1 MKVRD
6 IPGITKLSKSEK
18 IILVE
23 DLWNNIAEHDSDI
36 PVPGSHKREL
46 RARRERHAAYPG
58 KLLTLEELQ
67 KGIEKRK
74 ALYNT

>member
-1 MKVRD
+1 MQD
-6 IPGITKLSKSEK
+6 
-18 IILVE
+18 VE
-23 DLWNNIAEHDSDI
+23 VHIMEVQDL

-46 RARRERHAAYPG
+46 RARREKHAAYPG